1 MERLLRDTAR
11 IHLLA
16 RLSMISAVLS
26 VFLVIGSILLL
37 WYVPMGIFI
46 ALAVHG
52 FYMTPFY
59 YRRYEDLTRL
69 TLILDMIGRGASE
82 KELSET
88 AFVSEEHVRRL
99 INLAR
104 RRGYASA
111 VSCDTRESK
120 GE

>member
-1 MERLLRDTAR
+1 MERLLRDRAR

-52 FYMTPFY
+52 FYFTPFY
-59 YRRYEDLTRL
+59 FRRYEDLTRL
-69 TLILDMIGRGASE
+69 TLILDMIGQGASE
-82 KELSET
+82 NELSET
-88 AFVSEEHVRRL
+88 ACVSPEYVRRL
-99 INLAR
+99 INLAE
-104 RRGYASA
+104 RRGYVRA
-111 VSCDTRESK
+111 VSSETNDLK

>member
-1 MERLLRDTAR
+1 MERLGRDRAR
-11 IHLLA
+11 MHIIA

-46 ALAVHG
+46 ATAVHG
-52 FYMTPFY
+52 FYFTPFY
-59 YRRYEDLTRL
+59 FRRYEDLSRL
-69 TLILDMIGRGASE
+69 LLIIDKIGKGCSD

-88 AFVSEEHVRRL
+88 AAVSEEHVRRL
-99 INLAR
+99 ITLAENK
-104 RRGYASA
+104 GYVPS
-111 VSCDTRESK
+111 REENDPK